1 MINKESINYQC
12 WLNYNQIPKSIYINY
27 LKNIYTN
34 KKGVLID
41 SAIEEINIAA
51 REKSNIYYDEKEV
64 NADQYISLM
73 IIEDEE
79 IAEEG
84 FKIVKQQVNSN
95 KNKISIKAVSEKG
108 ILYGVFSLL
117 RIIQQNE
124 DLDSEILDNPK
135 QNIRMINHWDNIDG
149 TIERGY
155 AGSSIFFEAERNKDI
170 TKDIMNLLGNSAEFE
185 VIRKASND

>member
-1 MINKESINYQC
+1 
-12 WLNYNQIPKSIYINY
+12 
-27 LKNIYTN
+27 
-34 KKGVLID
+34 
-41 SAIEEINIAA
+41 
-51 REKSNIYYDEKEV
+51 
-64 NADQYISLM
+64 M

-117 RIIQQNE
+117 RLIQQNE

-135 QNIRMINHWDNIDG
+135 QNIRIINHWDNIDG

-155 AGSSIFFEAERNKDI
+155 AGSSIFFEGERNKDI
-170 TKDIMNLLGNSAEFE
+170 TKDIMNL
-185 VIRKASND
+185 